1 MVQALG
7 RSVSYGLIM
16 QEDTTNEIPGGFA
29 VQVTIDCADPH
40 ALAEWWA
47 ETLCWEVEPQDE
59 GFIRSMIEQ
68 GARRR
73 GRHLVGIE
81 ARLVWR
87 EGAAIGPIGEAGPG
101 QPWILF
107 QLVGEPKTVKNRV
120 HLDVRP
126 TVADLAALRDRLVA
140 RGATV
145 VGGGRQGPHEWVT
158 LADPEGNEFCV

>member
-1 MVQALG
+1 MTDETPAA
-7 RSVSYGLIM
+7 SS
-16 QEDTTNEIPGGFA
+16 EGFA

-40 ALAEWWA
+40 ELAAWWA
-47 ETLCWEVEPQDE
+47 DTLRWEVEPQDE
-59 GFIRSMIEQ
+59 AFIRSMIEQ
-68 GARRR
+68 GHAT
-73 GRHLVGIE
+73 E
-81 ARLVWR
+81 ADTRTYGGALVWR
-87 EGAAIGPIGEAGPG
+87 EGAAINPVGRPDRG
-101 QPWILF
+101 QPRILF

-126 TVADLAALRDRLVA
+126 TTDDLEAFRAELVT

>member
-1 MVQALG
+1 
-7 RSVSYGLIM
+7 M
-16 QEDTTNEIPGGFA
+16 QNDAPNELPGGFA

-40 ALAEWWA
+40 ALAAWWA

-68 GARRR
+68 GHASQADTREYR
-73 GRHLVGIE
+73 G
-81 ARLVWR
+81 ALVWR
-87 EGAAIGPIGEAGPG
+87 EGAAIRPIGDPGPG
-101 QPWILF
+101 QPRILF
-107 QLVGEPKTVKNRV
+107 QLVSEPKTVKNRV

-126 TVADLAALRDRLVA
+126 TTPDLAALRDELVA